1 MKSRILITPRSLSK
15 GEHPDLE
22 PLKRAGFELV
32 MPTPGATPTEADL
45 LKALPGC
52 VGWLAG
58 VEPVSEAVIQ
68 TARDLRVISRN
79 GTGVDNLPMGA
90 VAAAGIAVQRA
101 EGTNA
106 RGVAELSLAL
116 ALAGLRDIVPTHNGV
131 KAGGWPRRIGAEIQG
146 AKVGIVGLGA
156 IGAAMAE
163 LCLAVGAHV
172 YGFDPYAPDDVVTHP
187 AFTRGDFASVIAAAK
202 VLSLH
207 APMQKD
213 GQPLI
218 GAQEIA
224 ALGHGAVI
232 VNTARAGLVNDAA
245 LLSAL
250 ESGQVSTYAADA
262 FHTEPPELTALLR
275 HPNVIATSHI
285 GGFTDASVA
294 RSTRRAVD
302 NLLDV
307 LGADAV

>member
-1 MKSRILITPRSLSK
+1 MSKILITPRSLSK
-15 GEHPDLE
+15 GNHPDLE
-22 PLKRAGFELV
+22 PLRRAGFELV
-32 MPTPGATPTEADL
+32 MPTPGATPTEVDL
-45 LKALPGC
+45 VKALPGC

-58 VEPVSEAVIQ
+58 VEPVSEAVILS
-68 TARDLRVISRN
+68 AKDLRVISRN
-79 GTGVDNLPMGA
+79 GTGVDNLPLDA
-90 VAAAGIAVQRA
+90 VEAAGIVIQRA

-106 RGVAELSLAL
+106 RGVAELALAL
-116 ALAGLRDIVPTHNGV
+116 ALAGLRNMVPTHTGV
-131 KAGGWPRRIGAEIQG
+131 KAGDWPRRIGSEIQG

-156 IGAAMAE
+156 IGATMAE

-172 YGFDPYAPDDVVTHP
+172 YGFDPYAPDGVVTHP
-187 AFTRGDFASVIAAAK
+187 AFTRSGFTSAIAGAK

-213 GQPLI
+213 GRPLI

-224 ALGHGAVI
+224 ALGHGGVI
-232 VNTARAGLVNDAA
+232 VNTARAGLVDEAA
-245 LLSAL
+245 LLEAL
-250 ESGQVSTYAADA
+250 ESGQVSSYAADA

-302 NLLDV
+302 NLLNV
-307 LGADAV
+307 LVSDAV